1 MIIFKIILAII
12 AILFL
17 LIAILFLLLVIGCYN
32 VGKEMH
38 YYRSCGHGRS
48 DL

>member
-1 MIIFKIILAII
+1 MIILKIVLAII

-17 LIAILFLLLVIGCYN
+17 LFVIGCYN

-38 YYRSCGHGRS
+38 YYRSYGHGRS

>member
-17 LIAILFLLLVIGCYN
+17 LFVIGCYN
-32 VGKEMH
+32 VDKEMH

>member
-1 MIIFKIILAII
+1 MIILKIILAII

-17 LIAILFLLLVIGCYN
+17 LFVIGCYN
-32 VGKEMH
+32 VGKETH

>member
-17 LIAILFLLLVIGCYN
+17 LFVIGCYN

>member
-17 LIAILFLLLVIGCYN
+17 LFVLGCYN

>member
-17 LIAILFLLLVIGCYN
+17 LFVIGCYN

-38 YYRSCGHGRS
+38 YYHSCGHGRS

>member
-1 MIIFKIILAII
+1 MIILKIVLAII

-17 LIAILFLLLVIGCYN
+17 LFVIGYYN
-32 VGKEMH
+32 VGKEMY

>member
-1 MIIFKIILAII
+1 MIILKIVLKIVLVI
-12 AILFL
+12 
-17 LIAILFLLLVIGCYN
+17 IAILFLLLVIGCYN